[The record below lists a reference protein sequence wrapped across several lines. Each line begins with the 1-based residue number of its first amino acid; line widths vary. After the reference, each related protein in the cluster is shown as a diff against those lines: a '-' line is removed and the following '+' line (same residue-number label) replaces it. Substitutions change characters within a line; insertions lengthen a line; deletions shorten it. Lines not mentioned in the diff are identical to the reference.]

1 MFKKILKRVPIP
13 LGGLAL
19 GLVAIGNLM
28 GGNIKTILSY
38 ISLFLIL
45 LFILRLIFVPDML
58 KEELNNSALVSVLPT
73 FDMALFLLNGMIK
86 EFSVGLAKFIYYF
99 ALILH
104 IALIIYY
111 TYKFLIKNFKLENI
125 YASTFIVYI
134 GIVAAANVSPLWE
147 LQNLGRIIVYF
158 ALIVIL
164 PLLYLVTRRYRSDLE
179 VAPPFR
185 PLFFIYA
192 APVSLILAGYHT
204 VFEQKSFGLVVF
216 LQILAQVLLVISII
230 NLPKIL
236 KNGFT
241 PSFAGLTFPAV
252 ISAIALNAS
261 NMYFKNLSYDY
272 KILDILVNIEKYF
285 ALIIVIYVL
294 IKFIE
299 FIFVSPFK
307 AQDEVK

>member
-13 LGGLAL
+13 IGGLAL

-28 GGNIKTILSY
+28 GGNIKAILSY

-45 LFILRLIFVPDML
+45 LFLLRLIFLPHML
-58 KEELNNSALVSVLPT
+58 KEELNNPALVSVLPT

-86 EFSVGLAKFIYYF
+86 EFSPGLAKFIYYF
-99 ALILH
+99 ALIIH
-104 IALIIYY
+104 IVLIIYY

-158 ALIVIL
+158 ALILIL
-164 PLLYLVTRRYRSDLE
+164 PLLYLVTKRYLSNLD

-204 VFEQKSFGLVVF
+204 VFDQKSFVLVVI
-216 LQILAQVLLVISII
+216 LQVLAQVLLIISII
-230 NLPKIL
+230 NLPNIL
-236 KNGFT
+236 KNGFI

-261 NMYFKNLSYDY
+261 NMYFKNQGYDY
-272 KILDILVNIEKYF
+272 KTLDILVNVEKYF

-294 IKFIE
+294 IKFLD
-299 FIFVSPFK
+299 FIFVLPFRTQAAAK
-307 AQDEVK
+307 